1 MRCEEFES
9 RINELLD
16 ERHPPHADERVADHV
31 RECDA
36 CADVLAGYQQALD
49 VVRGGA
55 PVERDTNPTAEIVAK
70 VQLAARRGRRLW
82 TTLVPLAVAASLLIA
97 LAPLIEMRF
106 DRRDVQ
112 VAGGSKS
119 ESDTPSVAPPKVV
132 PVVTDSQR
140 PVPLPDD
147 PQGAEIVLMAF
158 ELNEALADLRDR
170 LSKTLAEEKS
180 PPPAAGVDDVANDGP
195 EGRKWFRNMSDVVKP
210 LTDTMAAALSAMGR
224 TLPSAGGQEPPSS

>member
-16 ERHPPHADERVADHV
+16 ARRQPRADAHLADHA

-55 PVERDTNPTAEIVAK
+55 PLEMDTNPTAEIVAQ
-70 VQLAARRGRRLW
+70 VQLAARRRRRLW

-97 LAPLIEMRF
+97 LAPVIQMALDQREVEF
-106 DRRDVQ
+106 
-112 VAGGSKS
+112 AGSPKS
-119 ESDTPSVAPPKVV
+119 ESDTPSVAPPVVV
-132 PVVTDSQR
+132 PFVADSQ
-140 PVPLPDD
+140 PPAPPLDD
-147 PQGAEIVLMAF
+147 PQRADIVLMAF
-158 ELNEALADLRDR
+158 ELNEALAELRDR
-170 LSKTLAEEKS
+170 LSKTLAEEES
-180 PPPAAGVDDVANDGP
+180 QPPAAGVDP
-195 EGRKWFRNMSDVVKP
+195 EGRKWFRNMSDGIKP

-224 TLPSAGGQEPPSS
+224 TLPSAGGEEPPSS